1 MPLPLPGLI
10 KQPAHI
16 AANIFAP
23 QPQVKLAHRL
33 PPAPVICVELPAGAQ
48 TDTRLAF
55 PRSAANAA
63 GMAAIAAEPQHQVA
77 VGFKGNPA
85 RGWQDANLTPAFARP
100 KHVTCL
106 YPATGTLDH
115 QGRAMLSGYA
125 EG

>member
-1 MPLPLPGLI
+1 
-10 KQPAHI
+10 
-16 AANIFAP
+16 
-23 QPQVKLAHRL
+23 
-33 PPAPVICVELPAGAQ
+33 
-48 TDTRLAF
+48 
-55 PRSAANAA
+55 
-63 GMAAIAAEPQHQVA
+63 MAAIAAEPQHQVA